1 MLTRRKWERSVDGVK
16 DRQHKL
22 VVPVWMHPDLPRAGA
37 CSSFHPSCPYLSS
50 WVSTGKTVAVT
61 SRRLA

>member
-1 MLTRRKWERSVDGVK
+1 MDGVK

-50 WVSTGKTVAVT
+50 WVSTGKTVVVT